1 MDDLI
6 VGKMYYCSNESLEV
20 ALEYK
25 ARANEIFLCTWDG
38 YDFVHSENSAFIWAY
53 WVLAEDETP
62 IGTASMEYWESVIKP
77 AYNEFNTIADIED
90 ADDVECSIWKDTPMF
105 YKDLEA
111 KGIKE
116 TAQVFFRA
124 GYLAALKGGIKK

>member
-6 VGKMYYCSNESLEV
+6 VGKKYCCSDMSLER
-20 ALEYK
+20 ALVYK
-25 ARANEIFLCTWDG
+25 DIGDSVTKFTWNG
-38 YDFVHSENSAFIWAY
+38 YDFEQNNCAFRWKY

-62 IGTASMEYWESVIKP
+62 KDTTSMEYWESVIKP
-77 AYNEFNTIADIED
+77 AYDAFNNIVDIEA
-90 ADDVECSIWKDTPMF
+90 ADDVEYTIWKDTSMSDE
-105 YKDLEA
+105 DLEA

-116 TAQVFFRA
+116 IAQMFFRA